1 MTDLPPRPPPRTD
14 GRRAADGRYSQTSM
28 WLVFLVLAAVAVA
41 VLAFTMNPRDSVV
54 DTETDPAVTEPVPA
68 EPVTDPVTTAPAT
81 TETAPDA
88 APDAA
93 EPVEPAPE
101 ILEPTEPAPETGG
114 TTEP

>member
-41 VLAFTMNPRDSVV
+41 VLAFTMNPRDSVI
-54 DTETDPAVTEPVPA
+54 DTETDPAVTEPVPV

-81 TETAPDA
+81 TDTAPDA
-88 APDAA
+88 T

>member
-14 GRRAADGRYSQTSM
+14 GRRVADGRYSQTSM

-41 VLAFTMNPRDSVV
+41 VLAFTMNPRDSLVE
-54 DTETDPAVTEPVPA
+54 TETGPAVTEPVPV

-81 TETAPDA
+81 TDTAPDA
-88 APDAA
+88 T

-114 TTEP
+114 TIEP